1 MENELDMGSTHAL
14 FVLYVFL
21 LFLAGFAF
29 WIWMLIDCATKE
41 PSVGNDKILWILV
54 IALTH
59 IVGAVIYY
67 FVRRRPRRFAEWQRA
82 SVIPQRPH

>member
-1 MENELDMGSTHAL
+1 MNTLHTL
-14 FVLYVFL
+14 FVLYLFL

-41 PSVGNDKILWILV
+41 PSAGNDKIVWILIIV
-54 IALTH
+54 FTH
-59 IVGAVIYY
+59 IVGALVYY

-82 SVIPQRPH
+82 SLLQQRQQS